1 MMLDTFNGNLLHCCV
16 WLANPTQKPF
26 VPSEQFRGIDP
37 SIAAVAAV
45 ATAPAALCALLPAV
59 VIAVVS
65 TLVVLWASFASDWRR
80 SGTKFACILASA

>member
-1 MMLDTFNGNLLHCCV
+1 MILDTFNGNLSYCCV

-45 ATAPAALCALLPAV
+45 ATAPAALCALLTAV
-59 VIAVVS
+59 VIAVAS
-65 TLVVLWASFASDWRR
+65 TLVAPWAL
-80 SGTKFACILASA
+80 LARG